1 VSRVSVA
8 RAKERQ
14 VGIRRAID
22 LLGDAA
28 GAFSGKHVVLK
39 PNFNSDDRFP
49 GSTHND
55 TLRALVAWLR
65 EVGASGITLAER
77 SGGSWVTHEVFEKK
91 GIHALA
97 QELGIEAVET
107 DSLPAD
113 DWVVVPLG
121 GSHWSRGVEVPR
133 LFLEGEVIL
142 QTCCLKTH
150 AYGGHFT
157 LSLKNVVGVIA
168 KTSPHDGYAY
178 MSEMHG
184 SRHIREMIAEANLA
198 YTPDLVVMDGMEAFV
213 RGGPA
218 TGTRVA
224 PGVILA
230 SADRVAIDAV
240 GVAILRLYATTREV
254 ATGPIFE
261 LAQIKRAGEL
271 GLGVRSAEEI
281 EVVAA
286 EDPESRRLVERLH
299 PTLLG

>member
-1 VSRVSVA
+1 MSVVA
-8 RAKERQ
+8 VVKAEEREG
-14 VGIRRAID
+14 GIRRSID
-22 LLGDAA
+22 LLEDAA
-28 GAFSGKHVVLK
+28 AAFSDKHVVLK

-55 TLRALVAWLR
+55 TLRTLVAWLG

-77 SGGSWVTHEVFEKK
+77 SGGSWVTHEVFENK

-97 QELGIEAVET
+97 QELGIKVVET
-107 DSLPAD
+107 DALPAN
-113 DWVVVPLG
+113 DWVVVPLE

-133 LFLEGEVIL
+133 LFLEAEAIL

-168 KTSPHDGYAY
+168 KTSAHDGYAY

-224 PGVILA
+224 PSVILA
-230 SADRVAIDAV
+230 STDRVAIDAV
-240 GVAILRLYATTREV
+240 GVAILRLYDTTREV

-271 GLGVRSAEEI
+271 GLGARSPEEI
-281 EVVAA
+281 ELIPAGN
-286 EDPESRRLVERLH
+286 PESRRLVERLH
-299 PTLLG
+299 STLLS